1 VNFNRQEIMNWTV
14 IVLHALPTCVDQRD
28 CASCLSMSTNFE
40 CRWCPVANRCSTGL
54 DRYRQDWLYKGCDK
68 SALSGMEHCPPAPS
82 NVSFTSQVS
91 EDGPPNNIV
100 GGESNSA
107 AQTNHIQSTREH
119 NSVHGDQSVSMGI
132 SGIIGILFI
141 IALVTSLGIWMLYAY
156 RNPHTSSG
164 QLLIRY
170 RPSQW
175 SWKRG
180 EARYTAATIH
190 M

>member
-1 VNFNRQEIMNWTV
+1 
-14 IVLHALPTCVDQRD
+14 
-28 CASCLSMSTNFE
+28 
-40 CRWCPVANRCSTGL
+40 
-54 DRYRQDWLYKGCDK
+54 
-68 SALSGMEHCPPAPS
+68 MEHCPPSPS

-100 GGESNSA
+100 GG
-107 AQTNHIQSTREH
+107 
-119 NSVHGDQSVSMGI
+119 DQSVSVGI

-141 IALVTSLGIWMLYAY
+141 IALVTGLGIWVLYAY